1 MKYLKLGNTDDQLSV
16 IGAGLM
22 GMSPNVYGETDD
34 NESIQVINRAKD
46 LGVNYFDTADAY
58 GNGHNE
64 KLLAKALGNARKE
77 VFIASKVGYGKNWQ
91 YMGEKPEYIKQAAEE
106 SLKRLNT
113 DYIDLYYIHAVDP
126 NVPIE
131 ESVGAIAELIKEGKV
146 RHIGLSNGTTP
157 EILKRANDVYPISAV
172 QLEYNLWS
180 RKPEEEIFPMAKN
193 MGITPV
199 AYSPFSRGIISNKI
213 RKYDDL
219 AEDDIRHFFPR
230 YQPDVFQKNTD
241 IINKIE
247 DIANSKGVSVPQLSL
262 AWVIRQGALPI
273 PGTKHIRYLE
283 ENLKAAD
290 IEISDHEMSLLD
302 EIAHNNKLY
311 GQNL

>member
-1 MKYLKLGNTDDQLSV
+1 MTS
-16 IGAGLM
+16 
-22 GMSPNVYGETDD
+22 E
-34 NESIQVINRAKD
+34 
-46 LGVNYFDTADAY
+46 
-58 GNGHNE
+58 H
-64 KLLAKALGNARKE
+64 
-77 VFIASKVGYGKNWQ
+77 
-91 YMGEKPEYIKQAAEE
+91 
-106 SLKRLNT
+106 
-113 DYIDLYYIHAVDP
+113 
-126 NVPIE
+126 
-131 ESVGAIAELIKEGKV
+131 

-172 QLEYNLWS
+172 QLEYNLWT